1 MSLLATQHSGL
12 LARFILAFIGFSF
25 LGGEGEGAL
34 ALLSSRENVER
45 MKPLQLLWESLGIV
59 GTQETHL
66 DPLSALST
74 FDIPGGFRVALV
86 SPSVGQ
92 FLPLPLAPAEGDYK
106 SEKAP
111 GEPSEATRVAL
122 QRVPGHPLSVFSMGL
137 TGGRLP

>member
-1 MSLLATQHSGL
+1 M
-12 LARFILAFIGFSF
+12 
-25 LGGEGEGAL
+25 
-34 ALLSSRENVER
+34 
-45 MKPLQLLWESLGIV
+45 LWESLGIV

-111 GEPSEATRVAL
+111 ENPVRPPEWHCREFLVTPSRFLVW
-122 QRVPGHPLSVFSMGL
+122 G
-137 TGGRLP
+137 